1 MEAAA
6 IAAIVMLTGLAAS
19 QLSLASGAP
28 LGRLAWGGKH
38 RTLPT
43 GLRIAS
49 AASIA
54 LYAGCGAVI
63 ADAAG
68 VVDVFGGTWPR
79 TGVAVLTGYF
89 ALGVLVNG
97 ISRSRPERIVMAP
110 AAAALALLFFIVA
123 LQA

>member
-1 MEAAA
+1 VEAAA
-6 IAAIVMLTGLAAS
+6 IAAIVMLTGLGVF
-19 QLSLASGAP
+19 QLLLAVGAP

-54 LYAGCGAVI
+54 LYAGFCAVI

-68 VVDVFGGTWPR
+68 VVDVFGGPWVQTA
-79 TGVAVLTGYF
+79 VAVLTGYF
-89 ALGVLVNG
+89 ALGVVVNA
-97 ISRSRPERIVMAP
+97 ISRSRPERIVMTP
-110 AAAALALLFFIVA
+110 VAAVLALLFFIVA
-123 LQA
+123 SWS

>member
-6 IAAIVMLTGLAAS
+6 IAAIVMLTGLGVF
-19 QLSLASGAP
+19 QLSLAAGAP

-54 LYAGCGAVI
+54 LYAGFGAVI

-79 TGVAVLTGYF
+79 TAVAVLTGYF
-89 ALGVLVNG
+89 ALGVVVNA
-97 ISRSRPERIVMAP
+97 ISRSRPERIVMTP
-110 AAAALALLFFIVA
+110 VAAALALLFFTVA
-123 LQA
+123 FRA